1 MGRTQY
7 VYKGAIDNLTIYTHT
22 TRIQEVARH
31 RRVLH
36 QACLIKNSSNRHI
49 LSSSQFDLWQI
60 IRQFAF
66 LHTVTRSTVSIGRR
80 LFSMETRNDLFSQ
93 LDLDVPWIGTRL
105 DIRTECIDLIHGK
118 EAEQLKVAPHQRIRN
133 GNQLAVH
140 DARRFLDADVVAQGL
155 GHLLHAVQTFEQRH
169 GQNALRL
176 LTITTL
182 QLTPHQQVEFLVG
195 PAQLDIRAQRH
206 RVIPL
211 NQRIEKLVN
220 GDWLIG
226 GIALVEVV
234 ALEHPRNGVLRG
246 QANEVRRPHLIH
258 PGGVECHF
266 GLGRIQDLEDLGL
279 VGLGIIEHLL
289 AGQRRTRC
297 ALAARVADHP
307 GEVPYKEDH
316 LMTQLLELTQL
327 INKHG
332 VAQVQ
337 IRRSRIKARL
347 NTQRLAALELLDQ
360 LGLDQQFFRTTF
372 DQR

>member
-1 MGRTQY
+1 MGRAQY
-7 VYKGAIDNLTIYTHT
+7 VYKGAIYNLTIYTHT
-22 TRIQEVARH
+22 TRRQQIPSH
-31 RRVLH
+31 CRVLH
-36 QACLIKNSSNRHI
+36 QARLIKDGRDRHVFSSD
-49 LSSSQFDLWQI
+49 QFNLWQI
-60 IRQFAF
+60 VRQFAF
-66 LHTVTRSTVSIGRR
+66 LHTVTRRTMSVGRS
-80 LFSMETRNDLFSQ
+80 LLTMETRNDFLSQ
-93 LDLDVPWIGTRL
+93 PDLDVTRIRTGLNIGT
-105 DIRTECIDLIHGK
+105 ECVDLIHGT
-118 EAEQLKVAPHQRIRN
+118 EAEQFEVAPHQRIRN

-206 RVIPL
+206 RDIPL